1 MRQVAVAGLIL
12 APILALAQNE
22 LTGKDLFPQFRVL
35 SGLPGGGFGIGKDGV
50 PSINGALAFTTPI
63 GYSLGARRFA
73 VTFGSVS
80 FDRRF
85 RALDSGGSNTQGGS
99 GNGTLAAMAGFEI
112 PRWGRITISHTYL
125 SSIGDNAQNLQWQ
138 LPLRLRHDTLGVS
151 IGVQDITGKGGSS
164 GENLPGDGASSRS
177 FFVAGTIKAGPGHL
191 SAGIGTRRFRNGFAS
206 YSVPLANR
214 FNALLEYEGWHW
226 NAGLAI
232 RLGEIGGN
240 PRVQAVST
248 FGLVRGK
255 YAFWNLS
262 FAF

>member
-1 MRQVAVAGLIL
+1 MKRVLVAGLIF
-12 APILALAQNE
+12 APILALSQNE

-35 SGLPGGGFGIGKDGV
+35 SGLPGGGFGVGKDGI

-85 RALDSGGSNTQGGS
+85 RAIDSGGSNTQGGS

-112 PRWGRITISHTYL
+112 PRWGRFTVSHTYL
-125 SSIGDNAQNLQWQ
+125 SSIGDNAQNLPWQ
-138 LPLRLRHDTLGVS
+138 LPIREDRVGVS

-177 FFVAGTIKAGPGHL
+177 IYVAATTKAGPGHL
-191 SAGIGTRRFRNGFAS
+191 
-206 YSVPLANR
+206 
-214 FNALLEYEGWHW
+214 
-226 NAGLAI
+226 
-232 RLGEIGGN
+232 
-240 PRVQAVST
+240 
-248 FGLVRGK
+248 
-255 YAFWNLS
+255 
-262 FAF
+262 